1 MENKWSKY
9 GMALVAGIPV
19 ALCLS
24 VVCCGTSSLPAD
36 ILEDDWRWMYGC
48 GVLSLA
54 GLALLVLL
62 FPKRVKECLSAVVS
76 WVFILY
82 GGIEA
87 VWGIRQVYGFT
98 YSNHSLYALTG
109 SFYNPGPYSGYLAM
123 IFPVCLH
130 EWLERKEHKKTVPYY
145 IAIAGMLLI
154 LCVLPAG
161 MSRSAWIAAAVSFIY
176 VCGMHYKME
185 IQHYIRHHRKQ
196 AVSFAI
202 VTFILGGIA
211 LGGIYQMKK
220 DSADGRLFMWK
231 IAAQAVSEH
240 PWTGC
245 GWNSVPAAY
254 GQAQENYF
262 AAGNYTA
269 TEELVAGA
277 PLPYKI
283 SGCKIILLRLSVS
296 SRNTVPSASCPWVLT
311 DSLGSNFP
319 HKQTVPSAESF
330 FILINATECTTAQN
344 KGYYGK
350 RHCLTS

>member
-1 MENKWSKY
+1 MVVEIKNRWIGYSV
-9 GMALVAGIPV
+9 MLVQA
-19 ALCLS
+19 
-24 VVCCGTSSLPAD
+24 
-36 ILEDDWRWMYGC
+36 ILIA
-48 GVLSLA
+48 V
-54 GLALLVLL
+54 
-62 FPKRVKECLSAVVS
+62 CLSAVCYNVS
-76 WVFILY
+76 SLPSDILDGQWKWLYGCGIWFTMGMVIYIILFPKAIKQYFAVTTSWIFILY
-82 GGIEA
+82 GFMEA

-123 IFPVCLH
+123 IFPICLY
-130 EWLERKEHKKTVPYY
+130 EWLKRKEGKKTIPYY
-145 IAIAGMLLI
+145 VALAVMLLI

-161 MSRSAWIAAAVSFIY
+161 MSRSAWIAAAVSSIY

-254 GQAQENYF
+254 GQAQEDYF
-262 AAGNYTA
+262 ATGNYSA
-269 TEELVAGA
+269 TEELVAG
-277 PLPYKI
+277 PFI
-283 SGCKIILLRLSVS
+283 S
-296 SRNTVPSASCPWVLT
+296 
-311 DSLGSNFP
+311 F
-319 HKQTVPSAESF
+319 
-330 FILINATECTTAQN
+330 
-344 KGYYGK
+344 
-350 RHCLTS
+350 

>member
-161 MSRSAWIAAAVSFIY
+161 MSR
-176 VCGMHYKME
+176 
-185 IQHYIRHHRKQ
+185 
-196 AVSFAI
+196 
-202 VTFILGGIA
+202 GGLFHLCLWYA
-211 LGGIYQMKK
+211 L
-220 DSADGRLFMWK
+220 
-231 IAAQAVSEH
+231 
-240 PWTGC
+240 
-245 GWNSVPAAY
+245 
-254 GQAQENYF
+254 
-262 AAGNYTA
+262 
-269 TEELVAGA
+269 
-277 PLPYKI
+277 
-283 SGCKIILLRLSVS
+283 
-296 SRNTVPSASCPWVLT
+296 
-311 DSLGSNFP
+311 
-319 HKQTVPSAESF
+319 
-330 FILINATECTTAQN
+330 
-344 KGYYGK
+344 
-350 RHCLTS
+350 

>member
-130 EWLERKEHKKTVPYY
+130 EWLERKEHKKTVP
-145 IAIAGMLLI
+145 
-154 LCVLPAG
+154 
-161 MSRSAWIAAAVSFIY
+161 
-176 VCGMHYKME
+176 K
-185 IQHYIRHHRKQ
+185 
-196 AVSFAI
+196 
-202 VTFILGGIA
+202 
-211 LGGIYQMKK
+211 
-220 DSADGRLFMWK
+220 
-231 IAAQAVSEH
+231 
-240 PWTGC
+240 
-245 GWNSVPAAY
+245 N
-254 GQAQENYF
+254 
-262 AAGNYTA
+262 
-269 TEELVAGA
+269 
-277 PLPYKI
+277 
-283 SGCKIILLRLSVS
+283 
-296 SRNTVPSASCPWVLT
+296 
-311 DSLGSNFP
+311 
-319 HKQTVPSAESF
+319 
-330 FILINATECTTAQN
+330 
-344 KGYYGK
+344 
-350 RHCLTS
+350 

>member
-1 MENKWSKY
+1 
-9 GMALVAGIPV
+9 
-19 ALCLS
+19 
-24 VVCCGTSSLPAD
+24 
-36 ILEDDWRWMYGC
+36 
-48 GVLSLA
+48 
-54 GLALLVLL
+54 
-62 FPKRVKECLSAVVS
+62 
-76 WVFILY
+76 
-82 GGIEA
+82 
-87 VWGIRQVYGFT
+87 
-98 YSNHSLYALTG
+98 
-109 SFYNPGPYSGYLAM
+109 M
-123 IFPVCLH
+123 IFPICLY
-130 EWLERKEHKKTVPYY
+130 EWLKRKEGKKTIPYY
-145 IAIAGMLLI
+145 VALAVMLLI

-161 MSRSAWIAAAVSFIY
+161 MSRSAWIAAAVSSIY

-277 PLPYKI
+277 PEYVFNEYLQVDIAWGIP
-283 SGCKIILLRLSVS
+283 
-296 SRNTVPSASCPWVLT
+296 VLC
-311 DSLGSNFP
+311 
-319 HKQTVPSAESF
+319 
-330 FILINATECTTAQN
+330 I
-344 KGYYGK
+344 
-350 RHCLTS
+350 

>member
-211 LGGIYQMKK
+211 LGGIYQMK
-220 DSADGRLFMWK
+220 R
-231 IAAQAVSEH
+231 IRQTAVCL
-240 PWTGC
+240 C
-245 GWNSVPAAY
+245 GK
-254 GQAQENYF
+254 
-262 AAGNYTA
+262 
-269 TEELVAGA
+269 L
-277 PLPYKI
+277 LPK
-283 SGCKIILLRLSVS
+283 LSVS
-296 SRNTVPSASCPWVLT
+296 THGQDADGTVFRLLT
-311 DSLGSNFP
+311 D
-319 HKQTVPSAESF
+319 KRRRI
-330 FILINATECTTAQN
+330 ILQPEIIRQRRNLWQVLPNMFSMNIC
-344 KGYYGK
+344 K
-350 RHCLTS
+350 